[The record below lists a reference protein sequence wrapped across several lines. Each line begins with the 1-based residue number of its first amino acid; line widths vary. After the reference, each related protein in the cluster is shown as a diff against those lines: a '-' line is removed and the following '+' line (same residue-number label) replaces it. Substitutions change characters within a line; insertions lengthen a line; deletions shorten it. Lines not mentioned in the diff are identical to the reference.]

1 MNDRV
6 VIHLDDEGV
15 ADVRLNRADKM
26 NAIDSAMIEGILAA
40 QEQLRVEPR
49 LRAVVLHG
57 EGRAFCA
64 GLDITRFASMG
75 TEENGRAYKLAD
87 RTHGIANAPQQ
98 TAWGWR
104 DLPVPVIAAV
114 HGVAFGG
121 GMQIALG
128 ADIRYVTS
136 DVKLSVME
144 IKWGLVPDMAGI
156 ALLRELVRGDVAREL
171 TYSGRI
177 INGDEAVRLGLA
189 TWAGSDPLAH
199 AREMARNIARSS
211 PDAIRA
217 AKRLLNR
224 SSDDDA
230 AALLVSESREQ
241 ERLMGSPNQIEA
253 VRAGMEQRAPVFGD
267 LLPTPEFS
275 APGVYVE
282 ETSFKAHSIEGVPTS
297 TAAFVGPTLSTP
309 ATDSA
314 EREPLRSFLE
324 FEQQY
329 GGLDD
334 LQAAQGFGCNYI
346 AHAARVFFDNG
357 GQRLYIGHVA
367 ADALAQEYA
376 AALQALPE
384 SAGISVIAAPG
395 YSTRTAAAEIQQAL
409 IEHVSQPERFRFA
422 VLDAPPA
429 ATIDEVLAVGSSI
442 DSSYAA
448 MYYPW
453 VTTENSVQLPPSGFV
468 CGILARV
475 DTARGVWRAPANE
488 NVTGAVDL
496 QAAIDT
502 HGQERLSAQ
511 GINSIRSFPARGILL
526 WGARTT
532 SQDPLWKYVNVRRY
546 FIYLEQSIYGGLQ
559 WVVFEPNGEPLWGT
573 VRQTITNFLLNNWRS
588 GALMGTKPEEA
599 FFVRCDSST
608 MTQDDIDNGRLIAEI
623 GIAPVRPAEFVII
636 RIGLWTASRCASC

>member
-1 MNDRV
+1 MSDRV
-6 VIHLDDEGV
+6 VIQLDSEGV

-40 QEQLRVEPR
+40 QDRLRAEPR

-64 GLDITRFASMG
+64 GLDISRFRAMES
-75 TEENGRAYKLAD
+75 EENRGYTLAGRS
-87 RTHGIANAPQQ
+87 HGIANAPQQ
-98 TAWGWR
+98 SAWGWH

-121 GMQIALG
+121 GLQIALG
-128 ADIRYVTS
+128 ADIRYVSS
-136 DVKLSVME
+136 DVQLSVME

-199 AREMARNIARSS
+199 AREMARNIARSN

-224 SSDDDA
+224 SADADA

-241 ERLMGSPNQIEA
+241 DRLIGSPNQLEA
-253 VRAGMEQRAPVFGD
+253 VRAGMEQRP
-267 LLPTPEFS
+267 PEFS

-282 ETSFKAHSIEGVPTS
+282 EISFKARSIEGVPTS
-297 TAAFVGPTLSTP
+297 TAAFIGPTRTTPP
-309 ATDSA
+309 ATDSTGH
-314 EREPLRSFLE
+314 EPLRSFLD

-334 LQAAQGFGCNYI
+334 LQTAQGSVCNYV

-367 ADALAQEYA
+367 ADAAAEEYA

-384 SAGISVIAAPG
+384 AAGISVIAAPG
-395 YSTRTAAAEIQQAL
+395 YSARAAAAEIQQAL
-409 IEHVSQPERFRFA
+409 IEHVGQPERFRFA
-422 VLDAPPA
+422 VLDARPA
-429 ATIDEVLAVGSSI
+429 ATIDEVLAARSSI
-442 DSSYAA
+442 NSSYAA

-453 VTTENSVQLPPSGFV
+453 VTTQNSVQLPPSGFV

-488 NVTGAVDL
+488 TVNGAVDL

-511 GINSIRSFPARGILL
+511 GINSIRSFPSRGILL

-532 SQDPLWKYVNVRRY
+532 SEDPLWKYVNVRRY
-546 FIYLEQSIYGGLQ
+546 FIYLEQSIYAGLQ
-559 WVVFEPNGEPLWGT
+559 WVVFESNGEPLWAG
-573 VRQTITNFLLNNWRS
+573 VQQTITNFLLNNWRS

-599 FFVRCDSST
+599 FYVRCDRST
-608 MTQDDIDNGRLIAEI
+608 MTQNDIDNGRLIAEI
-623 GIAPVRPAEFVII
+623 GVAPVRPAEFVII
-636 RIGLWTASRCASC
+636 RIGLWTAGRCASC